1 MSFLRRLLVLA
12 LISVAFVACGKN
24 SSDNSESFE
33 LQCGPS
39 DQWGA
44 YMNPINSAVITT
56 VSIDSNFSETERTAI
71 ENAIQTWNQY
81 SSEERG
87 GTIFQ
92 SEYIEFSANAVP
104 VDASDCSF
112 MGSTSQFAIVKS
124 TDEMWSNLGLSD
136 NNPGVSIRC
145 SQGKEFVS
153 KQVILLNIR
162 AGLLPQSESIVL
174 HELGHAIGLDHS
186 CISGSAGTTNY
197 VGCET
202 VKADLG
208 TYQSY
213 KDAVMYP
220 ILQLGQHKLDLM
232 ENDKVRA
239 SCALNYVP

>member
-1 MSFLRRLLVLA
+1 
-12 LISVAFVACGKN
+12 
-24 SSDNSESFE
+24 
-33 LQCGPS
+33 
-39 DQWGA
+39 
-44 YMNPINSAVITT
+44 VITT
-56 VSIDSNFSETERTAI
+56 VSIDSTFSETERTAI
-71 ENAIQTWNQY
+71 ENAIETWNQY

-92 SEYIEFSANAVP
+92 SEITEFSANAAP

-112 MGSTSQFAIVKS
+112 MGSISQFSIVKS
-124 TDEMWSNLGLSD
+124 TDEMWSTLGLSD

-153 KQVILLNIR
+153 RQVILLNIK
-162 AGLLPQSESIVL
+162 ASLLPQAESIVL

-186 CISGSAGTTNY
+186 CISGSAGTANY

-208 TYQSY
+208 TYQAY

-220 ILQLGQHKLDLM
+220 ILQIGQHKLDLM